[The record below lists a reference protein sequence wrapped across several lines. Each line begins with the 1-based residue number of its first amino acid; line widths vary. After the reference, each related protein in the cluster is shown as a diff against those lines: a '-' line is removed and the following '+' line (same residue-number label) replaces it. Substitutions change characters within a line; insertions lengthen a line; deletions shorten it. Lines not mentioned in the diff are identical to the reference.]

1 MARVAK
7 DELKSLMQNKLHR
20 AGLTEEHA
28 EGVADVLVHADA
40 RGVHSHGAMRV
51 EYYAERIAKGG
62 INANPNFT
70 FEKTGP
76 SSAIFDGDNGAG
88 HVAAKEAMDE
98 AIKIAKENGIAI
110 VGVRRISHSGALSYF
125 VQQAAEE
132 GMVGIS
138 VCQSD
143 PMVVP
148 FGGAEAYYGTNP
160 IAFAAPGKDGKHI
173 TFDMATTV
181 QAWGKILHA
190 RSKNEDI
197 PSDWAVDKS
206 GEATTDPFKVN
217 ALLPIAG
224 PKGYGLMMMVDV
236 LSGILLGLPFGNKV
250 SSMYSDLSKGREL
263 GQLHIVINPAYF
275 TDAETFKENIMTT
288 MSDLN
293 HIKPAPGFDK
303 VSYPGQ
309 RSAEREA
316 RYMEEG
322 IEIVD
327 DIYDYLVSDTIHNNA
342 YDQQDPFAT

>member
-1 MARVAK
+1 MRVTK
-7 DELKSLMQNKLHR
+7 DDLKNLMKNKLNK

-28 EGVADVLVHADA
+28 DGVADVLVHADA

-62 INANPNFT
+62 INTNPDFK

-76 SSAIFDGDNGAG
+76 TTAIFDGDNGAG
-88 HVAAKEAMDE
+88 HVAAKLAMDE
-98 AIKIAKENGIAI
+98 AIEMAKENGVAV
-110 VGVRRISHSGALSYF
+110 VGVRKISHSGALSYF
-125 VQQAAEE
+125 VQQAAKENLI
-132 GMVGIS
+132 GIS

-148 FGGAEAYYGTNP
+148 FGGAEPYYGTNP
-160 IAFAAPGKDGKHI
+160 IAFAAPGKDDII

-190 RSKNEDI
+190 RSKNESI
-197 PSDWAVDKS
+197 PDTWAVDKN
-206 GEATTDPFKVN
+206 GESTTDPFSVN

-236 LSGILLGLPFGNKV
+236 LSGILLGLPFGSKV
-250 SSMYSDLSKGREL
+250 SSMYHDLSEGRNL
-263 GQLHIVINPAYF
+263 GQLHIVINPEYF
-275 TDAETFKENIMTT
+275 TNLEVFKQNISTT
-288 MSDLN
+288 MNDLN
-293 HIKPAPGFDK
+293 NIKPAPGFDQ

-309 RSAEREA
+309 RSAQREA
-316 RYMEEG
+316 AYMENG

-327 DIYDYLVSDTIHNNA
+327 DIYEYLVSDVVHNNA
-342 YDQQDPFAT
+342 YGDKDPFAK

>member
-1 MARVAK
+1 MK
-7 DELKSLMQNKLHR
+7 NELKQLIKTKLHK
-20 AGLTEEHA
+20 AGLSEGHA
-28 EGVADVLVHADA
+28 DVAADVLVHADA

-62 INANPNFT
+62 INTEPDFH

-76 SSAIFDGDNGAG
+76 SSATFDGDNGVG
-88 HVAAKEAMDE
+88 HYMAKEGMDR
-98 AIKIAKENGIAI
+98 AIEMAKENGVAV
-110 VGVRRISHSGALSYF
+110 VGIKRISHSGSLSYF
-125 VQQAAEE
+125 VQQAAKENL
-132 GMVGIS
+132 VGIS

-160 IAFAAPGKDGKHI
+160 IAFAAPAENGEFV

-190 RSKNEDI
+190 RSKNEAI
-197 PSDWAVDKS
+197 PEGWAVDEHGKQ
-206 GEATTDPFKVN
+206 TTDPFDVQ

-224 PKGYGLMMMVDV
+224 PKGYGLMMMVDI

-250 SSMYSDLSKGREL
+250 SSMYHDLTEGREL
-263 GQLHIVINPAYF
+263 GQLHIVINPEYF
-275 TDAETFKENIMTT
+275 TDLNQFKQNISQTMT
-288 MSDLN
+288 DLN
-293 HIKPAPGFDK
+293 QIQPAPGFDK

-309 RSAEREA
+309 RSSQRETK
-316 RYMEEG
+316 YDETG

-327 DIYDYLVSDTIHNNA
+327 EIYEYLVSDTIHNNA
-342 YDQQDPFAT
+342 YDDKDPFAK